1 MSKELVVSGQLSS
14 LETIAQYVT
23 AASAEAGLDQ
33 RATYR
38 LRLAV
43 DEVATNSITH
53 GYQENGRTGSLFVRT
68 CVDDQALTVT
78 LEDTAPAFDP
88 RPHEPGEEATVDLP
102 LEERQV
108 GGLGLFLA
116 LRGVDEFRYEYRDDR
131 NRNVFIIKRRGAVG

>member
-78 LEDTAPAFDP
+78 LEDTAP
-88 RPHEPGEEATVDLP
+88 G
-102 LEERQV
+102 
-108 GGLGLFLA
+108 
-116 LRGVDEFRYEYRDDR
+116 
-131 NRNVFIIKRRGAVG
+131 I